1 MPERAI
7 NTRGATG
14 FLLVLIPAA
23 LTMSALFVAWP
34 VILGVTLLIAG
45 GNVWQSYEWSKTA
58 QSIDPVFQ
66 QLIVQN
72 RGEISPLDLSLRANV
87 SGKVS
92 QRYLAIRADEFG
104 TGSRQHPDRGQVY
117 YFVSISTLGSIFDD
131 SERELE
137 LPAIAPATTPVA
149 IFQPVAIPEELAPIA
164 TIPPIAQAVPM
175 AIEVVE
181 PVSPPPISLAP
192 PVSELSN
199 LRQLFEEDPDPATTV
214 ASAKIAVPEAVLAPP
229 VSELSNLR
237 QLFEE
242 NPDLTTTVA
251 SAKIAVPEPIVE
263 PVAEITPVSLPDT
276 PLVTIIQSEL
286 AKRLDVHSSTI
297 YKRRSEPD
305 FTDWTRN
312 RDPEGLAWGYA
323 EADKEYY
330 RVDT

>member
-7 NTRGATG
+7 NTKGATG

-45 GNVWQSYEWSKTA
+45 GNVWQNHEWSKTV
-58 QSIDPVFQ
+58 QSIDPVFK

-72 RGEISPLDLSLRANV
+72 RGEISPIDLSLKANI

-92 QRYLAIRADEFG
+92 QRYLATRADEFG

-117 YFVSISTLGSIFDD
+117 YFVSISTLGTIFDD
-131 SERELE
+131 SEQELE

-149 IFQPVAIPEELAPIA
+149 VFQTVATPIAAIPEQLVSTATILPIA
-164 TIPPIAQAVPM
+164 KAIPIVT
-175 AIEVVE
+175 AIVE
-181 PVSPPPISLAP
+181 PLAP
-192 PVSELSN
+192 PTIPLPLESSAGLSN
-199 LRQLFEEDPDPATTV
+199 LRQLFDEEPA
-214 ASAKIAVPEAVLAPP
+214 P
-229 VSELSNLR
+229 
-237 QLFEE
+237 
-242 NPDLTTTVA
+242 TTTLA
-251 SAKIAVPEPIVE
+251 NLETAVTEPVVE
-263 PVAEITPVSLPDT
+263 PVVETVVEIAPRSLPDT
-276 PLVTIIQSEL
+276 PMVTIIQSEL

-312 RDPEGLAWGYA
+312 RDPDGLAWGYA
-323 EADKEYY
+323 EAAKEYY
-330 RVDT
+330 RIDT

>member
-7 NTRGATG
+7 NTKSATG
-14 FLLVLIPAA
+14 CLLVLIPAA

-72 RGEISPLDLSLRANV
+72 RGEISPIDLSLKANI

-92 QRYLAIRADEFG
+92 QRYLAVRADEFG

-117 YFVSISTLGSIFDD
+117 YFVSISTLGRILDD

-137 LPAIAPATTPVA
+137 LPAIAPAATPVVA
-149 IFQPVAIPEELAPIA
+149 FQPVATPIVAIPEEIVSTEPVQPIA
-164 TIPPIAQAVPM
+164 RAIPIVTTIVEPISPP
-175 AIEVVE
+175 AIPLSPE
-181 PVSPPPISLAP
+181 PVSG
-192 PVSELSN
+192 LSN
-199 LRQLFEEDPDPATTV
+199 LRQLFDEEEVVPTVTPAKV
-214 ASAKIAVPEAVLAPP
+214 EAEPELAAEPVVESPIASA
-229 VSELSNLR
+229 
-237 QLFEE
+237 
-242 NPDLTTTVA
+242 PDLPN
-251 SAKIAVPEPIVE
+251 IPI
-263 PVAEITPVSLPDT
+263 
-276 PLVTIIQSEL
+276 VTIIQSEL

-312 RDPEGLAWGYA
+312 RDPDGLAWGYA

-330 RVDT
+330 RIDT

>member
-7 NTRGATG
+7 NTKSATG
-14 FLLVLIPAA
+14 CLLVLIPAA

-66 QLIVQN
+66 QLVVQN
-72 RGEISPLDLSLRANV
+72 RGEISPIDLSLKANI

-104 TGSRQHPDRGQVY
+104 TGSRLYPDRGQVY
-117 YFVSISTLGSIFDD
+117 YFVSISTLGNIFDD
-131 SERELE
+131 SEQELE
-137 LPAIAPATTPVA
+137 LPAIAPAATPVVA
-149 IFQPVAIPEELAPIA
+149 FQPVATPIVAIPEEIVPTV
-164 TIPPIAQAVPM
+164 TIPPIAKAIPIVTAIVEPITPPAVP
-175 AIEVVE
+175 IPLE
-181 PVSPPPISLAP
+181 

-199 LRQLFEEDPDPATTV
+199 LRQLFDEEVVPTVTPAKVEAEPEPELATEPV
-214 ASAKIAVPEAVLAPP
+214 VESPIASA
-229 VSELSNLR
+229 
-237 QLFEE
+237 
-242 NPDLTTTVA
+242 
-251 SAKIAVPEPIVE
+251 
-263 PVAEITPVSLPDT
+263 PDT
-276 PLVTIIQSEL
+276 PVVTIIQSEL

-312 RDPEGLAWGYA
+312 RDPDGLAWGYA
-323 EADKEYY
+323 EAAKEYY
-330 RVDT
+330 RIDT

>member
-7 NTRGATG
+7 NTKSATG
-14 FLLVLIPAA
+14 CLLVLIPAA

-58 QSIDPVFQ
+58 QSIDPIFQ

-72 RGEISPLDLSLRANV
+72 RGEISPIDLSLRANV

-149 IFQPVAIPEELAPIA
+149 IFQPVATPIVAIPEELVPIA
-164 TIPPIAQAVPM
+164 TIPPIAQAIPI
-175 AIEVVE
+175 ATEIVE

-199 LRQLFEEDPDPATTV
+199 LRQLFEEEPA
-214 ASAKIAVPEAVLAPP
+214 P
-229 VSELSNLR
+229 
-237 QLFEE
+237 
-242 NPDLTTTVA
+242 TTTVA
-251 SAKIAVPEPIVE
+251 SVETAVPEPVVE
-263 PVAEITPVSLPDT
+263 PVAESTPRSLPDT

-330 RVDT
+330 RIDT

>member
-7 NTRGATG
+7 NPKNATG

-45 GNVWQSYEWSKTA
+45 GNVWQNYEWSKMA

-72 RGEISPLDLSLRANV
+72 RGEISPIDLSLKANI

-104 TGSRQHPDRGQVY
+104 TGSRQYPDRGQVY
-117 YFVSISTLGSIFDD
+117 YFVSVSTLGNIFDD
-131 SERELE
+131 SEQELE

-149 IFQPVAIPEELAPIA
+149 IFQTVATPVVAMAEELVSIE
-164 TIPPIAQAVPM
+164 TVPPIAKTIPIVT
-175 AIEVVE
+175 AIVE
-181 PVSPPPISLAP
+181 PIVP
-192 PVSELSN
+192 PVMTLPLESDQGLSN
-199 LRQLFEEDPDPATTV
+199 LRQLFDEEPTPTATLASVEPTV
-214 ASAKIAVPEAVLAPP
+214 TAP
-229 VSELSNLR
+229 VV
-237 QLFEE
+237 E
-242 NPDLTTTVA
+242 NV
-251 SAKIAVPEPIVE
+251 VE
-263 PVAEITPVSLPDT
+263 PVVESASRSSPDT
-276 PLVTIIQSEL
+276 PMVTIIQSEL

-312 RDPEGLAWGYA
+312 RDPDGLAWGYA
-323 EADKEYY
+323 EAAKEYY
-330 RVDT
+330 RIDT